1 MTGKNIKSNLNSKK
15 LNLTNENE
23 TKCNE
28 KIYKN
33 KKVIKLKKK
42 QSNSDEKIIKNIIMV
57 LTLNK

>member
-1 MTGKNIKSNLNSKK
+1 M
-15 LNLTNENE
+15 TNENE

-42 QSNSDEKIIKNIIMV
+42 QSNSDEKVIKNIIMV
-57 LTLNK
+57 LTLNKYQYYKQNKI